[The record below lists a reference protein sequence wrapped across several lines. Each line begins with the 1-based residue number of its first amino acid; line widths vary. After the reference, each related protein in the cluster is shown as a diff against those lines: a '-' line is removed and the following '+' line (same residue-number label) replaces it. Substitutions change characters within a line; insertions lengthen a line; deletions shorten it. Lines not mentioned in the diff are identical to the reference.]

1 MIAYNEQW
9 LNNLYVRDEANRAF
23 ESDCIAKEE
32 KERIWD
38 AYPAGFYSPNFFVRI
53 GLFILTCIIV
63 QFSLGLLGLV
73 IFSAFDNENIG
84 GLFIVYGLL
93 VYAGL
98 EFMVRKKHYK
108 SGVDDA
114 LMWMAA
120 GAVIGGINAI
130 ADVSWLTN
138 AFLILILSGYFFVRF
153 ANAIMACIA
162 FIAFIAVVFLCFI
175 RLGPIAKAT
184 TPFLIMVVTG
194 LLYLGIKQFLKKK
207 LVAPYATGLTV
218 MCIAALVCFSVAGNY
233 YVVREASIAMFEL
246 DLQENESI
254 TLGWLFWILTIIIPL
269 IYIARGIQKKDPVL
283 LRVGLLLVAGV
294 VFTIRYYYHVLPAE
308 TAMVIGGIFFIA
320 LSYFVTRYLHEAKYG
335 FTHKESKDA
344 FFMDK
349 LQVESLVIAQTFSS
363 PQTPADTGPQFGG
376 GSGGGGGATGEF

>member
-9 LNNLYVRDEANRAF
+9 LNNLYVQDEANRAF
-23 ESDCIAKEE
+23 ESDCIGKEE
-32 KERIWD
+32 KERILL

-63 QFSLGLLGLV
+63 QFSLGLVSMVLFSTFSNEGLG
-73 IFSAFDNENIG
+73 AW
-84 GLFIVYGLL
+84 FIVYGLL

-98 EFMVRKKHYK
+98 EFMVGKKHYK
-108 SGVDDA
+108 SGADDA
-114 LMWMAA
+114 LMWMAG
-120 GAVIGGINAI
+120 GAVIGGINAA

-138 AFLILILSGYFFVRF
+138 ALIVLILSLYLFLRF
-153 ANAIMACIA
+153 TNAIMAAIA
-162 FIAFIAVVFLCFI
+162 FMAFIAVVFLCFI
-175 RLGPIAKAT
+175 RLGPTAKAT
-184 TPFLIMVVTG
+184 TPFLIMIVAG
-194 LLYLGIKQFLKKK
+194 LLYLGIKRLLERKS
-207 LVAPYATGLTV
+207 VALYTTGLTV
-218 MCIAALVCFSVAGNY
+218 MCIAALVCFYVAGNY
-233 YVVREASIAMFEL
+233 YVVREASIAMFKL

-254 TLGWLFWILTIIIPL
+254 PLGWLFWILTAIIPV
-269 IYIARGIQKKDPVL
+269 IYIVRGIQKKDPVL

-294 VFTIRYYYHVLPAE
+294 VFTVRYYYHVLPAE
-308 TAMVIGGIFFIA
+308 TAMVIGGIFFIT

-335 FTHKESKDA
+335 FTHKEGQEV

-363 PQTPADTGPQFGG
+363 PQTPADAGPQFGG